1 MLAVLLRRLM
11 AVPVL
16 LLGLS
21 LFVFALPSITGTDVA
36 RATLR
41 ARIAEPDPDPQ
52 TLQAIR
58 AELALDQPVLSQYAS
73 FTRQL
78 LKGDFGYS
86 YASRK
91 PVRPTVMKALGISG
105 LLGGLAMALAVFMAV
120 PLGLLAAAR
129 QGGWFDRA
137 LNFFTRTVI
146 SVPMHVLAPLMIL
159 VVAVQWRLLPT
170 GGWSSPKH
178 MVLPIIATALTPM
191 GLLAQ
196 LVRSETVDALK
207 QSFVRT
213 ARAKGLPPWR
223 VLWHAG
229 RVSLTGTLAIGST
242 FLASLMGGSVVTEVI
257 FTIPGMGSLLYD
269 AVTNLDLP
277 MLQGGLF
284 VTLVAGLGVGLLSD
298 VLAVLID
305 PRIRYR

>member
-1 MLAVLLRRLM
+1 MLAVLLRRL
-11 AVPVL
+11 AAAPIVL
-16 LLGLS
+16 LALS
-21 LFVFALPSITGTDVA
+21 LFVFSLPTLTGTDVA

-41 ARIAEPDPDPQ
+41 ARIAEPDPDAQ
-52 TLQAIR
+52 TLHNIR
-58 AELALDQPVLSQYAS
+58 QELALDQPFVTQYAA

-78 LKGDFGYS
+78 LKGDFGYA

-91 PVRPTVMKALGISG
+91 PVKPTVMKALAISG
-105 LLGGLAMALAVFMAV
+105 TLAGLSMALAVCMAV

-129 QGGWFDRA
+129 QGAWLDRL
-137 LNFFTRTVI
+137 LNLLARTVI
-146 SVPMHVLAPLMIL
+146 SVPMHVLAPMLIL
-159 VVAVQWRLLPT
+159 VVAVQLRWLPT
-170 GGWSSPKH
+170 GGWTSPKH
-178 MVLPIIATALTPM
+178 MVLPVIATSLVPM

-196 LVRSETVDALK
+196 LVRSETADALR
-207 QSFVRT
+207 QPFVRT

-242 FLASLMGGSVVTEVI
+242 FLAGLIGGSVVTEVI
-257 FTIPGMGSLLYD
+257 FTIPGIGSLLYD

-277 MLQGGLF
+277 LIQGGLF
-284 VTLVAGLGVGLLSD
+284 VTLLAGLGVGLLSD
-298 VLAVLID
+298 MAAVLLD

>member
-1 MLAVLLRRLM
+1 MLAVLLRRLV
-11 AVPVL
+11 AVPLVL
-16 LLGLS
+16 LALS
-21 LFVFALPSITGTDVA
+21 VFVFALPTLTGTDVA

-41 ARIAEPDPDPQ
+41 ARIAESEPDPKV
-52 TLQAIR
+52 LQAIR
-58 AELALDQPVLSQYAS
+58 EELALDRPLLVQYAS
-73 FTRQL
+73 FTKQL
-78 LKGDFGYS
+78 LKGDFGYG

-91 PVRPTVMKALGISG
+91 PVRPAVMKALGISG
-105 LLGGLAMALAVFMAV
+105 LLGGLAMALAVIMAV
-120 PLGLLAAAR
+120 PLGLFAAAR

-137 LNFFTRTVI
+137 LNLLTRTVI
-146 SVPMHVLAPLMIL
+146 SVPMHVLAPLLIL
-159 VVAVQWRLLPT
+159 VLAVQLRWLPT
-170 GGWSSPKH
+170 GGWATPRH
-178 MVLPIIATALTPM
+178 MVLPVIATSLVPM

-207 QSFVRT
+207 QSFIRT

-229 RVSLTGTLAIGST
+229 RVSLTGTMAIGST

-257 FTIPGMGSLLYD
+257 FTIPGMGNLLYD